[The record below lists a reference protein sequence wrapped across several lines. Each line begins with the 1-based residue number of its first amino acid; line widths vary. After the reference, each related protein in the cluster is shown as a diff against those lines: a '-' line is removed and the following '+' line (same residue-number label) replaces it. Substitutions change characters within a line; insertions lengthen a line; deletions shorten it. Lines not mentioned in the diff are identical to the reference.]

1 MKLFFDHHYVAA
13 EHLFDT
19 TRKAGWIADS
29 LAIPGL
35 RLTSPPAATR
45 EQFLDVHSAEYVD
58 AVITGEPASLAR
70 SQGFTWGPRL
80 FPAVAAS
87 TGGVIAAAREAGIS
101 GSLSSGLHHAR
112 RGRGSG
118 YCTFNGLAIAAKDAI
133 RRGVPSVLIL
143 DFEAVAPRR

>member
-1 MKLFFDHHYVAA
+1 MKLFFNNDYVAA

-45 EQFLDVHSAEYVD
+45 EQLLDVHSAEYVD

-70 SQGFTWGPRL
+70 SQVNKP
-80 FPAVAAS
+80 
-87 TGGVIAAAREAGIS
+87 
-101 GSLSSGLHHAR
+101 
-112 RGRGSG
+112 
-118 YCTFNGLAIAAKDAI
+118 
-133 RRGVPSVLIL
+133 
-143 DFEAVAPRR
+143 